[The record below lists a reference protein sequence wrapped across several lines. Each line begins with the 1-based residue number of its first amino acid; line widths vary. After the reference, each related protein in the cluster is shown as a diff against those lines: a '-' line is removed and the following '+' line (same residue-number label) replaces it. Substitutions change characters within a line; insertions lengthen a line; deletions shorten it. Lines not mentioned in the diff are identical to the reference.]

1 MSAVRN
7 RRVDQSQGTVCNTL
21 TKLHVSHADDQTTS
35 YIRGDQD
42 PTDSGIPYHTNEAY
56 NGFYT
61 RINEIVLCNLSAQS
75 VLYLIVFYKAQAD
88 SSLY

>member
-1 MSAVRN
+1 MSAARN
-7 RRVDQSQGTVCNTL
+7 RRVDQSQGTACNTL
-21 TKLHVSHADDQTTS
+21 TKLHVSHADDQTT
-35 YIRGDQD
+35 YIRGDRD

-61 RINEIVLCNLSAQS
+61 RINELVLCKLSAQS
-75 VLYLIVFYKAQAD
+75 VLYLIVLHKAQAD